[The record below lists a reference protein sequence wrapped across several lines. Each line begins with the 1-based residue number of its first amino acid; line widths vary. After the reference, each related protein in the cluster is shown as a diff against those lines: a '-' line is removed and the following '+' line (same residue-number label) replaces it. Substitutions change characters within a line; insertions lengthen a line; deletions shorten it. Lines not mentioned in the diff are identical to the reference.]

1 MTIAR
6 RIPPL
11 TVEGGLLAA
20 RTALAT
26 EMAWGDGSRV
36 GGFFGGVH
44 KNEYL
49 GTVLGDVLGTFFLQ
63 RNCCNGLF
71 FQLICSRQIELSC
84 CDLSVS
90 DDLHCS
96 RDWHMT
102 FVHQGRDK
110 RLPY

>member
-11 TVEGGLLAA
+11 TVKGGLLAA

-44 KNEYL
+44 KNEYS
-49 GTVLGDVLGTFFLQ
+49 GTVLGTFFYSAIAATASFFS
-63 RNCCNGLF
+63 LF
-71 FQLICSRQIELSC
+71 VVFR
-84 CDLSVS
+84 
-90 DDLHCS
+90 
-96 RDWHMT
+96 
-102 FVHQGRDK
+102 
-110 RLPY
+110 

>member
-49 GTVLGDVLGTFFLQ
+49 GTVLGDVLGTFFFTAQLLQ
-63 RNCCNGLF
+63 RPLF
-71 FQLICSRQIELSC
+71 SAYL
-84 CDLSVS
+84 
-90 DDLHCS
+90 
-96 RDWHMT
+96 
-102 FVHQGRDK
+102 
-110 RLPY
+110 

>member
-36 GGFFGGVH
+36 GGFFGGAH
-44 KNEYL
+44 KNAYL
-49 GTVLGDVLGTFFLQ
+49 GTVLGTFWGRFWV
-63 RNCCNGLF
+63 RFFYSAIAATASFFSLF
-71 FQLICSRQIELSC
+71 VVVR
-84 CDLSVS
+84 
-90 DDLHCS
+90 
-96 RDWHMT
+96 
-102 FVHQGRDK
+102 
-110 RLPY
+110 